1 MVTKAIF
8 LRLKAKEGKEA
19 ELEEFLTGALPLA
32 EDEPETTA
40 WFAVKFDAS
49 TFAIFD
55 AFPDDAG
62 RQAHLNGKIA
72 AALMENAPDLLADA
86 PNIEQCDVMAAK
98 LP

>member
-8 LRLKAKEGKEA
+8 LRLKAKAGKEA
-19 ELEEFLTGALPLA
+19 ELEEFLKSALPLA
-32 EDEPETTA
+32 EDEPETIA
-40 WFAVKFDAS
+40 WFAVKLDAS

-55 AFPDDAG
+55 AFPDDTG

-72 AALMENAPDLLADA
+72 AALMENAPDLLAES
-86 PNIEQCDVMAAK
+86 PNIEQCDVLAAK